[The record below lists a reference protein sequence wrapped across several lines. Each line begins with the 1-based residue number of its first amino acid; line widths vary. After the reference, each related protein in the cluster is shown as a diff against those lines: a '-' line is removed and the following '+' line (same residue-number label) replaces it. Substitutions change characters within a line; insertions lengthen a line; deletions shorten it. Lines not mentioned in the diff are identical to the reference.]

1 MLLFSFER
9 SGSGAKNGFSSPSS
23 EAAAAPRSF
32 FYSFSFEQS
41 GSGAKKLSIV
51 SSKET
56 LRKKTNAP
64 SLPAA
69 DAGLLA
75 EQLGHDLA
83 GGNVLRQRVDVV
95 PVGRADV
102 VGLLQEAVLFFFFS
116 VQREK
121 RGEKS
126 VFMFSSTLSTPSLPL
141 KKNFSFSFLP
151 DHARRD
157 RFLPGVEVHEAEHLA
172 AVVHLGAHF
181 LF

>member
-9 SGSGAKNGFSSPSS
+9 SGSGAKNGLSSPSS

-56 LRKKTNAP
+56 LQKKTNAP

-102 VGLLQEAVLFFFFS
+102 VGLLQEAVLFFFFGAE
-116 VQREK
+116 REK
-121 RGEKS
+121 GGKIS
-126 VFMFSSTLSTPSLPL
+126 FYVLFDPLDTLPPS

-157 RFLPGVEVHEAEHLA
+157 RLLPGVEVHEAEHLA

>member
-1 MLLFSFER
+1 MLFCSC
-9 SGSGAKNGFSSPSS
+9 SPSS
-23 EAAAAPRSF
+23 EAAAGRRSF

-102 VGLLQEAVLFFFFS
+102 VGLLQEAVLFFFFGAE
-116 VQREK
+116 REK
-121 RGEKS
+121 GGKIS
-126 VFMFSSTLSTPSLPL
+126 FYVLFDPLDTLPPSKRKLI
-141 KKNFSFSFLP
+141 
-151 DHARRD
+151 
-157 RFLPGVEVHEAEHLA
+157 
-172 AVVHLGAHF
+172 F
-181 LF
+181 LFLTGSRPSRPPPARSRGARSRTSCRGSTFGRTFPVLRERTGRERKRER